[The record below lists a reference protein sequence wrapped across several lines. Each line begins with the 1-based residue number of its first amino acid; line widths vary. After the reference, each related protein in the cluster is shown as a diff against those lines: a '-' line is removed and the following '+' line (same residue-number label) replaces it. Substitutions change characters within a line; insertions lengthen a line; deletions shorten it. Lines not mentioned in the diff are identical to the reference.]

1 MDGYGVMIFSA
12 TINGW
17 DLKGAHNGCQWIIDV
32 QNIYDIFNGR
42 SNNLSTG
49 QNVFNGGYYSNI
61 PTYAGRS
68 FTISGA
74 INGPTVSAIIQTVED
89 FKKVLN
95 LQSMRFS
102 YMVDTL
108 DRYMTVQLGSSGLTL
123 KWEGPHLITYS
134 LPLVCLDGLS
144 YGKQF
149 NYSTG
154 LPSTIGGMQLPVQY
168 DGLQFSEN
176 VISGVIR
183 FNYNGT
189 APAPLTIIFQNVQQP
204 TIKIYPSGDQI
215 TLTSGN
221 TGNKNII
228 IDSNNMTILLSN
240 GNNLYNSATV
250 RQWPHAL
257 PGVNYL
263 LFSSP
268 FYSPLASCTVRGVE
282 VFQ

>member
-1 MDGYGVMIFSA
+1 MIFTA
-12 TINGW
+12 DINGW
-17 DLKGAHNGCQWIIDV
+17 SLKDTHNGCQWITDI

-42 SNNLSTG
+42 SNNLSTS
-49 QNVFNGGYYSNI
+49 QNVFTGGYYSNI

-74 INGPTVSAIIQTVED
+74 INGPTVSAIIQTVEE
-89 FKKVLN
+89 FKKVLSLEN
-95 LQSMRFS
+95 MRFS

-108 DRYMTVQLGSSGLTL
+108 ERYMNVQLGSNGLTL
-123 KWEGPHLITYS
+123 KWAGPHLITYS

-144 YGKQF
+144 YGDRF
-149 NYSTG
+149 LYATG
-154 LPSTIGGMQLPVQY
+154 LPSTVGGMQLPIQY
-168 DGLQFSEN
+168 DGLKFSET
-176 VISGVIR
+176 VISGIIR
-183 FNYNGT
+183 FNYKGT
-189 APAPLTIIFQNVQQP
+189 APAPLTLIFQNVQQP
-204 TIKIYPSGDQI
+204 TIKLYPSGDQI
-215 TLTSGN
+215 TLTSETSGE
-221 TGNKNII
+221 KKII
-228 IDSNNMTILLSN
+228 VDSSNMTILSSN

-268 FYSPLASCTVRGVE
+268 FYNPLASCTVKGVE

>member
-1 MDGYGVMIFSA
+1 MLFSA
-12 TINGW
+12 TVNDW
-17 DLKGAHNGCQWIIDV
+17 NLNGAHNGCQWITDI

-42 SNNLSTG
+42 ENNLSTS

-74 INGPTVSAIIQTVED
+74 INGPTVSMIIQTVEE
-89 FKKVLN
+89 FKKVLSLEN
-95 LQSMRFS
+95 LRFS
-102 YMVDTL
+102 YTVDTL
-108 DRYMTVQLGSSGLTL
+108 NRYMNVRLGANGLTL
-123 KWEGPHLITYS
+123 KWAGPHLITYS

-144 YGKQF
+144 YGNQF

-154 LPSTIGGMQLPVQY
+154 LPSTVGGMQLPIKY
-168 DGLQFSEN
+168 DGLKFSET
-176 VISGVIR
+176 VISGIIR
-183 FNYNGT
+183 FTYKGT
-189 APAPLTIIFQNVQQP
+189 APAPLTVIFQNVQQP
-204 TIKIYPSGDQI
+204 TIKLHPSGDQV
-215 TLTSGN
+215 TLTSETSGE
-221 TGNKNII
+221 KKII
-228 IDSNNMTILLSN
+228 VNSSNMTVLLSN

-257 PGVNYL
+257 TGVNYL

-268 FYSPLASCTVRGVE
+268 FYNPLASCTVKGVE